1 MKVIF
6 IAVIL
11 FYTNLVF
18 AQVQLKICTDA
29 STWYPF
35 TFEKDGI
42 SKGIHIDLVK
52 QACEKL
58 NWRCS
63 FKPLPWKRCLQESF
77 QGKYDAIV
85 SASYTGQ
92 RAKHLYYPEIIVP
105 GVKKSK
111 WRITQLEY
119 IVVTHPS
126 LKYKFTGDLSTLPKP
141 IRAPLGYSIV
151 DDLREKGIEV
161 LTDQKAETNFIKV
174 IKAKRGSI
182 ISPHGTAKLL
192 IDKFNLDASTQ
203 IHEKP
208 IASKSYFMPFSKKTK
223 ALQKQRI
230 EIWKTIISIRENQE
244 LYNKIISSY

>member
-1 MKVIF
+1 MKAIF
-6 IAVIL
+6 AAFIL
-11 FYTNLVF
+11 FFSSLAY
-18 AQVQLKICTDA
+18 AQVQLKVCTDA

-35 TFEKDGI
+35 TFEKNGI
-42 SKGIHIDLVK
+42 SKGIHVDVVSS
-52 QACEKL
+52 ACEKL
-58 NWRCS
+58 NWSCS
-63 FKPLPWKRCLQESF
+63 FKPLPWKRCLQETF

-85 SASYTGQ
+85 SASYTEE
-92 RAKHLYYPEIIVP
+92 RAEYLYYPEKMQ

-111 WRITQLEY
+111 WRITQVEY
-119 IVVTHPS
+119 IVVTHPN

-151 DDLREKGIEV
+151 DDLRKKGIEV

-182 ISPHGTAKLL
+182 ISPPGTAELL
-192 IDKFNLDASTQ
+192 IKKFNLDASTQ

-223 ALQKQRI
+223 ILQARRLEMWQ
-230 EIWKTIISIRENQE
+230 TIILIRENKA